1 MVGVLTVTSLP
12 AGKGPDEV
20 AEMRIRM
27 AHSIASM
34 ELEIRHLRVLVAVA
48 EHGSVTKA
56 AIALGQSQPSLSA
69 QLGRIERNLGSPLFE
84 RTRTGV
90 VPTERGRSVLAK
102 ARLVLADMDELR
114 GLDVA
119 PQDDAAGTVE
129 LRLGGMPGPLL
140 PAVIHQLT
148 RQNRG
153 ELTLR
158 THAETS
164 MSTLLRR
171 VQDGQLDAAFIA
183 DFAGYETPTP
193 AGVQREVL
201 VPAEPVFIG
210 LADDHPLAA
219 RDVVDLRDLA
229 DAQWLI
235 DPTDDLGGTPY
246 LRKACRDAGFEPHI
260 AHEVSDSATAR
271 AFVSSG
277 RYVGLFLAMAPEGFG
292 VVIRPL
298 AGDPIVQRYDLAW
311 SERCPI
317 DPAEIRKAALDTYL
331 GFVDKNPSFYR
342 WWTEHH
348 PNS

>member
-1 MVGVLTVTSLP
+1 
-12 AGKGPDEV
+12 
-20 AEMRIRM
+20 M

-56 AIALGQSQPSLSA
+56 AVALGQSQPSLSA
-69 QLGRIERNLGSPLFE
+69 QLGRIERNFGAPLFE

-90 VPTERGRSVLAK
+90 LPTERGRSVLAK

-114 GLDVA
+114 GLDT
-119 PQDDAAGTVE
+119 AALAATGVVE

-140 PAVIHQLT
+140 PAVIHQLA
-148 RQNRG
+148 RQSRG

-183 DFAGYETPTP
+183 DFVEYETPTP
-193 AGVQREVL
+193 AGVEREVL
-201 VPAEPVFIG
+201 VPVEPVFIG

-219 RDVVDLRDLA
+219 QDVVELRDLA

-246 LRKACRDAGFEPHI
+246 LRKACRDAGFEPQI

-271 AFVSSG
+271 AYVSSG
-277 RYVGLFLAMAPEGFG
+277 RYVGLFMAMAPEGFG
-292 VVIRPL
+292 VVVRPL
-298 AGDPIVQRYDLAW
+298 AGDPIVQRYSLAW

-317 DPAEIRKAALDTYL
+317 DPAEIRKAALDAYL
-331 GFVDKNPSFYR
+331 GFVDRNPSFYR

-348 PNS
+348 PDS

>member
-1 MVGVLTVTSLP
+1 MVGVLTVTRLP
-12 AGKGPDEV
+12 EGKGPDEL

-27 AHSIASM
+27 AHSIANM
-34 ELEIRHLRVLVAVA
+34 ELDIRHLRVLVAVA

-56 AIALGQSQPSLSA
+56 AAALGQSQPSLSA
-69 QLGRIERNLGSPLFE
+69 QLGRIERHLGMRLFE
-84 RTRTGV
+84 RARTGV
-90 VPTERGRSVLAK
+90 VPTARGKTVLAK
-102 ARLVLADMDELR
+102 ARLVLADMAELR

-140 PAVIHQLT
+140 PAVIGQLV
-148 RQNRG
+148 RQHG
-153 ELTLR
+153 GALTLR
-158 THAETS
+158 AHADTS
-164 MSTLLRR
+164 MSALLRR
-171 VQDGQLDAAFIA
+171 VQEGHLDAAFIA
-183 DFAGYETPTP
+183 DFAEYETATP
-193 AGVQREVL
+193 PGVQREVL
-201 VPAEPVFIG
+201 VPVEPVFVG

-219 RDVVDLRDLA
+219 QDVVDLRDLA
-229 DAQWLI
+229 DEQWLV

-246 LRKACRDAGFEPHI
+246 LRKACREAGFEPHV
-260 AHEVSDSATAR
+260 ANEVSDSATAR

-311 SERCPI
+311 SDRCPI

-348 PNS
+348 SS